1 MEYFVAD
8 SYAGWERIGEPFD
21 KNGKLYTEVKERCDR
36 CVNGIYAI
44 GVENGAIKA
53 HPAYNGVCL
62 KCNGAGWL
70 RKEVRL
76 YTEKEKA
83 ALDRAKAKKNEK
95 KEAEAQTRAI
105 EKKAEWLEKYGF
117 NADGETYVYKE
128 PNSYDVRAELKSAG
142 FLFNPTLHW
151 HSPIIPADYE
161 DKVFKISV
169 DDVVEFA
176 AWGEGL
182 FKSGAKDYI
191 YGLLEQEKAPST
203 SEYVGEVGK
212 KIEFTGTLVRKTG
225 FQSQFGYQNVY
236 TFNDENGNVL
246 TWISAVVVGASL
258 GASVKVRATIKEH
271 KEYKGEKQTVITR
284 AKVEEAV

>member
-21 KNGKLYTEVKERCDR
+21 KNGKLYTEVKKNCDS
-36 CVNGIYAI
+36 CVNGIYVF
-44 GVENGAIKA
+44 GVENG
-53 HPAYNGVCL
+53 HPTYGGICH
-62 KCNGAGWL
+62 KCGGAGGSK
-70 RKEVRL
+70 RKVRL
-76 YTEKEKA
+76 YTKEEKA
-83 ALDRAKAKKNEK
+83 ALDKV

-105 EKKAEWLEKYGF
+105 EKKAKWLDKYGF
-117 NADGETYVYKE
+117 NADGETYVYKKS
-128 PNSYDVRAELKSAG
+128 NSYDIRAELKSAG

-151 HSPIIPADYE
+151 HAPIIPAGYE
-161 DKVFKISV
+161 DKVFKISA
-169 DDVVEFA
+169 DEVVEFA

-182 FKSGAKDYI
+182 FKSGAKNYI
-191 YGLLEQEKAPST
+191 YGLLEQEKEPST
-203 SEYVGEVGK
+203 SEYIGEVGK

-225 FQSQFGYQNVY
+225 FQSYFGYQNVY

-271 KEYKGEKQTVITR
+271 KEYRGEKQTVITR